1 MVGALLPGDQELT
14 MRREGFQEGVASWSL
29 WGLGLWWA

>member
-14 MRREGFQEGVASWSL
+14 MREDFQEGVASWSL